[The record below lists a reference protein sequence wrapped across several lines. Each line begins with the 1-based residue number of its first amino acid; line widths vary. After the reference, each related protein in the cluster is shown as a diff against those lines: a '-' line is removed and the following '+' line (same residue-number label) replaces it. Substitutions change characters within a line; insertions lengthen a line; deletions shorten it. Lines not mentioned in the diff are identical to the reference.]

1 MKLVDEYMRGPYPK
15 QKSEIRHLDN
25 LISEVL
31 PVFNAFYLKNGW
43 PYEIMDEKSI
53 ERQRNLS
60 YSTSSMIMFTV
71 ALSIGLLK
79 RSSMFPLSNWQDRLA
94 NTSYHLNIQK
104 RRDLEDTLI
113 KAFEEVVD
121 KSVNKYGLDARRP
134 VFYSES
140 FGDDDP
146 FTLSWFTELV
156 ANAHYEMSNGKKLED
171 SHKDFERFKTKVAKR
186 SYSMLKEAFKNPQ
199 RPFLKWK
206 SQSQRRTHKSSVD
219 HAFPLLRAVYL
230 YNILRNINHAR
241 SPKIPYDDLRQ
252 SLLEKVRPHFLGFV
266 HQHLSFHDITNS
278 AFDAA
283 ELVFSLEGLLLID
296 GESMSV
302 EKHLLDR
309 VFQVIRERQKISPYW
324 RPLKPFVTTP
334 QGLALLPL
342 SVEIA
347 NSLLRIC
354 DLLDSEIGEHTHF
367 SENIELFQRYAGW
380 LYTRVIRGSAKF
392 DNKFLKPFAGWHS
405 EHVHIARKIHPWE
418 TSQVM
423 IFLMHYRPLLQDHIA
438 GQLVAEANVSAERI
452 PRDKPSPGFSSSD
465 YWRDYWER
473 KGEPLNGS
481 VGANS
486 TYLVLK
492 HIREQYLEP
501 RENGFSSFTG
511 ELSYSILLYGP
522 PGTGKT
528 TIAEELAKAL
538 RWPLI
543 TITPSDFIASGEA
556 EVEARAKMI
565 FNALGEQRDMV
576 ILFDEIDQL
585 ILNRESARYREQ
597 GDIFK
602 CITPGMLPKL
612 RDLRSKKRSI
622 FIVATNYEER
632 IDTAA
637 KRSGRIDHQFFVSL
651 PGRKKRFQILK
662 SLIEKRLKEKW
673 IGQSSE
679 QESITNDLNMGI
691 LEQIVNRTVLF
702 TYGEMSQLVASAVDK
717 FFKLS
722 SLRNARV
729 LCNFMER
736 ALQNHQE
743 VANRISLYINRFN
756 LSGEK
761 DFPDEIEPYEEFFLI
776 VYLVCEARN
785 LTEDEKGI
793 IKRVVE
799 RRLEVIRSDMSG
811 GISKDSITEALQG
824 VISDDDIRQ
833 KLHSKICKI
842 MGIS

>member
-1 MKLVDEYMRGPYPK
+1 MKLIDEYMRGPYLK

-31 PVFNAFYLKNGW
+31 PVFNAFYLKGGW

-53 ERQRNLS
+53 VRQRKLS
-60 YSTSSMIMFTV
+60 YSTSSMIMFTM

-79 RSSMFPLSNWQDRLA
+79 RSSMFPLSNWKDRLA
-94 NTSYHLNIQK
+94 NTSYHLNIQE
-104 RRDLEDTLI
+104 RRGLEDTLI
-113 KAFEEVVD
+113 KAFEEVVE
-121 KSVNKYGLDARRP
+121 KSVNQYGLDARRP

-171 SHKDFERFKTKVAKR
+171 PHKDFERFKTKVAKR
-186 SYSMLKEAFKNPQ
+186 SYSMLKEAFNNPQ

-206 SQSQRRTHKSSVD
+206 SQSQRRAHKSSVD
-219 HAFPLLRAVYL
+219 HAFLLLRAVYL
-230 YNILRNINHAR
+230 YNILRKINHDR
-241 SPKIPYDDLRQ
+241 SPRIPYDDLRQ

-266 HQHLSFHDITNS
+266 HQHLSFHGITNS

-302 EKHLLDR
+302 EKHLIER

-354 DLLDSEIGEHTHF
+354 DLLDSETGEHTHF

-380 LYTRVIRGSAKF
+380 LYTRVTRGSSKF
-392 DNKFLKPFAGWHS
+392 DNKAIKLFAGWHS

-438 GQLVAEANVSAERI
+438 GQLIAEANVSVERI
-452 PRDKPSPGFSSSD
+452 PRNKLSPVFSSSD
-465 YWRDYWER
+465 YWRENWEK

-481 VGANS
+481 VGDNS

-492 HIREQYLEP
+492 RIREHYLKP
-501 RENGFSSFTG
+501 RESCFSAFTG
-511 ELSYSILLYGP
+511 KLSYSMLLYGP

-528 TIAEELAKAL
+528 RIAEELAKAL
-538 RWPLI
+538 SWPLI

-602 CITPGMLPKL
+602 FIAPGMLPKL
-612 RDLRSKKRSI
+612 RDLRSKKRTI
-622 FIVATNYEER
+622 FIVVTNYEER

-637 KRSGRIDHQFFVSL
+637 KRPGRIDHRFFVSL

-662 SLIEKRLKEKW
+662 SLIEKRLKEEW
-673 IGQSSE
+673 VGRSSDR
-679 QESITNDLNMGI
+679 ESIENDLNMRI
-691 LEQIVNRTVLF
+691 LGKIVNRTVLF

-717 FFKLS
+717 FSKLS
-722 SLRNARV
+722 SGQNARV
-729 LCNFMER
+729 LCDFMVR
-736 ALQNHQE
+736 AWQNQQE
-743 VANRISLYINRFN
+743 IANRISLYIDRFN
-756 LSGEK
+756 LNNESN
-761 DFPDEIEPYEEFFLI
+761 FPDKFEPYEEFFLV
-776 VYLVCEARN
+776 VYLVCEVRN
-785 LTEDEKGI
+785 LTKEEKEI
-793 IKRVVE
+793 VKKVVQ
-799 RRLEVIRSDMSG
+799 RRLDVIRSDVSG
-811 GISKDSITEALQG
+811 GVTQDSIKKALHG
-824 VISDDDIRQ
+824 VIRDDDLRQ

-842 MGIS
+842 MRIS